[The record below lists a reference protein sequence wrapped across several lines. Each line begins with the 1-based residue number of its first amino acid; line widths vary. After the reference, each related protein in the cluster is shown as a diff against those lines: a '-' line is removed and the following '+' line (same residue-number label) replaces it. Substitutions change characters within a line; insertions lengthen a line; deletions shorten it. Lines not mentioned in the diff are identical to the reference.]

1 MKIISWRL
9 MATNDEGDEI
19 NVSDCP
25 DYVAS
30 AVDEYMTEL
39 KDYPF
44 K

>member
-9 MATNDEGDEI
+9 MVTNEDGDEI

-25 DYVAS
+25 DYVAV
-30 AVDEYMTEL
+30 AVDEYLKEL
-39 KDYPF
+39 EDYPF